1 MRRPI
6 HKALILLFL
15 VALVCSAGCQE
26 AQAPSEKQ
34 SRLIGARNIELE
46 KQVAA
51 RDKEIGNLKAQYA
64 ARLGL
69 ERKKLAASQKETA
82 DCKEELDQDRSGA
95 MNEMLIPTL
104 NELAKSRAENEK
116 LQARIDELEGKLNP
130 SKEPAK
136 QE

>member
-69 ERKKLAASQKETA
+69 ERKKLAKCQKETA
-82 DCKEELDQDRSGA
+82 DCQEKVKQNLDDKIG
-95 MNEMLIPTL
+95 EVLVPTL
-104 NELAKSRAENEK
+104 NEAAKLRDENEK
-116 LQARIDELEGKLNP
+116 LRAKIDELEGKLNP
-130 SKEPAK
+130 SKE
-136 QE
+136 E